1 MWSLRTAAK
10 HVTAKTCTLRSAT
23 VGACCTNLELPNNNI
38 DEKQNPTSH
47 PISIFDHPQRT
58 SATRAFSS
66 STLFFHSRNLSS
78 QIDTK
83 LTNNNAEELKGFSD
97 LDTDSEEKDVEDEL
111 VPESDDVTADEEE
124 SALEEEELIKKSYV
138 SKRFESPLYELILS
152 SPSYTLEESLEKWVK
167 EGNEIKKEEVI
178 GAVKKLRKKTLFGKA
193 FQLMK
198 WLEKSEHYE
207 FTDMEY
213 SSLVDLHAKVRGLY
227 EAEKF
232 LAEIP
237 QSMRTERVYRSLL
250 ASCVSVFNVLKSE
263 KTFNKMRDLNFPPTA
278 FTCNQLLLL
287 YKRTDKKKIADV
299 LLMMER
305 ENVKPTLFT
314 YKVLIDT
321 KGLVGDIPA
330 MEQLLD
336 TMKEDGIEPDIYI
349 KYVVAKHYIRAGF
362 TEKAEKM
369 AKEIEDE
376 NLSDKLLGCKFLL
389 YIYQQLGKPDDVER
403 VWKAC
408 GVNPTMDESLAIM
421 RAWANLG
428 KLEEAEKVFDE
439 MSKRYKK
446 LPQKCYNVMIS
457 IYADKKMLD
466 KAKAVM
472 NRMSDENIRI
482 GPVALDML
490 VAINVKEGDVE
501 KADSMLQSWV
511 QKNQKMQNKPM
522 YQTYMILLEAYAKK
536 GDYHNAEKMLY
547 LTRQIGYSGRLR
559 MYELVL
565 SAYFNAK
572 VPAYGFRDRLKAD
585 NMFPNKNLTELLFAV
600 EPFKKA
606 PVTGVL
612 E

>member
-1 MWSLRTAAK
+1 MNTLTLPIIFFNFSCKFWHLVNC
-10 HVTAKTCTLRSAT
+10 HVNSH
-23 VGACCTNLELPNNNI
+23 I
-38 DEKQNPTSH
+38 DYM
-47 PISIFDHPQRT
+47 ISQF
-58 SATRAFSS
+58 
-66 STLFFHSRNLSS
+66 
-78 QIDTK
+78 
-83 LTNNNAEELKGFSD
+83 
-97 LDTDSEEKDVEDEL
+97 
-111 VPESDDVTADEEE
+111 
-124 SALEEEELIKKSYV
+124 
-138 SKRFESPLYELILS
+138 
-152 SPSYTLEESLEKWVK
+152 
-167 EGNEIKKEEVI
+167 
-178 GAVKKLRKKTLFGKA
+178 
-193 FQLMK
+193 MK

-213 SSLVDLHAKVRGLY
+213 SSLVDLHAKVRGLF

-237 QSMRTERVYRSLL
+237 QSMCTERVYRSLL
-250 ASCVSVFNVLKSE
+250 ASCVSVFNVPKAE

-278 FTCNQLLLL
+278 FACNQLLLL

-299 LLMMER
+299 LLMMEK

-349 KYVVAKHYIRAGF
+349 KYLVAKHYIKGGF
-362 TEKAEKM
+362 TKKAEKM
-369 AKEIEDE
+369 AKEMEDE
-376 NLSDKLLGCKFLL
+376 NLSDKLLGRKFLL
-389 YIYQQLGKPDDVER
+389 YLYQQLGKPDDVER

-421 RAWANLG
+421 WAWANLG
-428 KLEEAEKVFDE
+428 KVEEAEKVFDE
-439 MSKRYKK
+439 MSKQYRK
-446 LPQKCYNVMIS
+446 LPQKCYNVLLS
-457 IYADKKMLD
+457 IYANKKMPD
-466 KAKAVM
+466 KAKALM
-472 NRMSDENIRI
+472 NRMSDENIRT
-482 GPVALDML
+482 GPIALDRL
-490 VAINVKEGDVE
+490 VAIYVKEGDVE

-547 LTRQIGYSGRLR
+547 LARQIGYSGRLR

-565 SAYFNAK
+565 SAYINAK
-572 VPAYGFRDRLKAD
+572 VPAYGFRDRLRAD
-585 NMFPNKNLTELLFAV
+585 NMFPNKNLTEMLFAV

-606 PVTGVL
+606 PVTEVL